1 MSSSQPL
8 LYDVYDLRAA
18 VPGINGSPSTS
29 ASDLAQAVTQV
40 VGANAP
46 DLHITVGPNGQQL
59 ILSGTAESIR
69 AARALIER
77 LDVDQQLVVLD
88 TQVLEIDQ
96 TSASDLGISLATPL
110 ISTTFSEIV
119 PAGAAAGST
128 ARLLSPGALERTP
141 LSLGFQLG
149 LLIQRGNARVLAD
162 PRITTISGRTATIR
176 AGDTIAII
184 TTTGGGVGTV
194 PTTQLQTFQTGVTL
208 DITPIVNP
216 SGSVTVALHPIVNS
230 ETGILNGIPQIATRD
245 TQTTVSLL
253 PDQTLVIG
261 GLIQDT
267 QTQTDTKV
275 PVLGDLPLIGSF
287 FHEKTK
293 NRVRNELVI
302 TVTPHVVRPGELV
315 PPVVQPPIAPTPP
328 ATQASPSAQ
337 ATGIGPVAT
346 LPEGRRTPSA
356 RVTAT
361 PAIPTP
367 SSSPSLDASLS
378 GAFVYGRAP
387 VSNVASQSDP
397 LRFFA
402 ASLGP
407 TRLRLGTPVRVE
419 AVTTTNALS
428 VTIETGGVSR
438 ALAQVAPGRWTGTI
452 SLDANALPVPPADV
466 LLSLVARKLD
476 GTSVALRIPVRLV
489 P

>member
-1 MSSSQPL
+1 M
-8 LYDVYDLRAA
+8 
-18 VPGINGSPSTS
+18 
-29 ASDLAQAVTQV
+29 
-40 VGANAP
+40 
-46 DLHITVGPNGQQL
+46 
-59 ILSGTAESIR
+59 
-69 AARALIER
+69 
-77 LDVDQQLVVLD
+77 
-88 TQVLEIDQ
+88 
-96 TSASDLGISLATPL
+96 
-110 ISTTFSEIV
+110 
-119 PAGAAAGST
+119 
-128 ARLLSPGALERTP
+128 
-141 LSLGFQLG
+141 
-149 LLIQRGNARVLAD
+149 
-162 PRITTISGRTATIR
+162 
-176 AGDTIAII
+176 
-184 TTTGGGVGTV
+184 
-194 PTTQLQTFQTGVTL
+194 TL

-346 LPEGRRTPSA
+346 LPDARRTPSA